1 MGKYKINLPSI
12 RFYPQLRYSS
22 PGSPCEENQTWGQT
36 SGENNE
42 KIIVMHKIISKDELR
57 QNSLLIIPN
66 VSLALKN
73 WFGTGGPARFYCEPT
88 SAEQFQEEIAYATM
102 HNLAIFILG
111 QGANILISD
120 DGFDGLVIR
129 PQLQNIQIIESDD
142 TTALVKADAGVQ
154 MPHLITYCLENNLIG
169 LEEFS
174 GIPGT
179 VGGSVYINLHYF
191 EFLLASFL
199 HSAQVIHKT
208 LGTIHTVEPSRFN
221 FGYNDSQLHKK
232 DYFLVNATFK
242 LKQSTPHEAAFAQGR
257 QAEII
262 RHRAH
267 RYPQVRTC
275 GSFFRNFFE
284 NEVTLEV
291 DHKKIIFVAYYLDK
305 VGIKGTLRSGD
316 AIVSPKHANMI
327 VNLGNATST
336 DIITLAQQMQ
346 SLVYDAFGILP
357 QPECQ
362 LIGFKKYPL
371 KK

>member
-1 MGKYKINLPSI
+1 MQK
-12 RFYPQLRYSS
+12 
-22 PGSPCEENQTWGQT
+22 TT
-36 SGENNE
+36 VHE
-42 KIIVMHKIISKDELR
+42 KNHS
-57 QNSLLIIPN
+57 SLLIQTNIP
-66 VSLALKN
+66 LADKN
-73 WFGTGGPARFYCEPT
+73 WFRTGGAAKFYCEP
-88 SAEQFQEEIAYATM
+88 SNAHQFQEAITYATM
-102 HNLAIFILG
+102 HNLDVFILG

-129 PQLQNIQIIESDD
+129 PILTEITTIAFDD
-142 TTALVKADAGVQ
+142 NTTLVKADAGVT
-154 MPHLITYCLENNLIG
+154 MPNLIDFCLNHNLLG

-191 EFLLASFL
+191 NFLLAHFL
-199 HSAQVIHKT
+199 VSAEIINKKSGI
-208 LGTIHTVEPSRFN
+208 LETVDAQWFN

-232 DYFLVNATFK
+232 DYFLVNATFS
-242 LKQSTPHEAAFAQGR
+242 LKKANHEETAFAQGR
-257 QAEII
+257 KAEII

-275 GSFFRNFFE
+275 GSFFRNFLPH
-284 NEVTLEV
+284 EVSLEV

-305 VGIKGTLRSGD
+305 IGIKGTLRSGD
-316 AIVSPKHANMI
+316 AIVSPQHANMI
-327 VNLGNATST
+327 INLANATST

-346 SLVYDAFGILP
+346 QLVLDKFNIVP

-371 KK
+371 IQ

>member
-1 MGKYKINLPSI
+1 MQKIAI
-12 RFYPQLRYSS
+12 HTTTHHQ
-22 PGSPCEENQTWGQT
+22 
-36 SGENNE
+36 
-42 KIIVMHKIISKDELR
+42 
-57 QNSLLIIPN
+57 LLIQTN
-66 VSLALKN
+66 VPLADKN
-73 WFGTGGPARFYCEPT
+73 WFKTGGPARFYCEPT
-88 SAEQFQEEIAYATM
+88 TVEQFQDAIIYATT
-102 HNLAIFILG
+102 HNLPIFMLG

-120 DGFDGLVIR
+120 EGFDGIVIR
-129 PQLQNIQIIESDD
+129 PLLTNIK
-142 TTALVKADAGVQ
+142 TTFIDKSNALISADAGVA
-154 MPHLITYCLENNLIG
+154 MPDLIDYCLNHNLIG

-191 EFLLASFL
+191 NFLLASFL
-199 HSAQVIHKT
+199 LSAEVINKKT
-208 LGTIHTVEPSRFN
+208 GALETVDAQWFN

-242 LKQSTPHEAAFAQGR
+242 LKPATNEETAFAQGR
-257 QAEII
+257 KTEII

-275 GSFFRNFFE
+275 GSFFRNFFPD
-284 NEVTLEV
+284 EVTLEV
-291 DHKKIIFVAYYLDK
+291 DNKKIIFVAYYLDK
-305 VGIKGTLRSGD
+305 IGVKGTLRCGD
-316 AIVSPKHANMI
+316 AIVSPQHANMI

-346 SLVYDAFGILP
+346 QLVLDKFNIVP

-371 KK
+371 LQ